1 MAREDHGTVTVPRT
15 RARAGYR
22 KVRLARDRTG
32 PIGRPYRG
40 LEPGGR
46 VAWWGGVAPTAWLR
60 TRHGWVGTRRAQARY
75 REEY

>member
-22 KVRLARDRTG
+22 KVRLAPQTG
-32 PIGRPYRG
+32 PIGTLPWSG
-40 LEPGGR
+40 AWGR

-75 REEY
+75 CEEY

>member
-1 MAREDHGTVTVPRT
+1 MKTTERLRYLGPAP
-15 RARAGYR
+15 ARATVRSGYW
-22 KVRLARDRTG
+22 LARDRTG
-32 PIGRPYRG
+32 PIGTLPWSG
-40 LEPGGR
+40 AWGR